1 MKFFVDTADIGEIRE
16 LTAAGVV
23 DGVTTNPSLIA
34 KTGRPIWEII
44 EEICEAIEG
53 PVSAEV
59 TATEFGGMVAEGER
73 LASIAPNVAVKVPS
87 TWDGFRAC
95 RALSER
101 GLKVNVTLCFAANQA
116 LLAAKSGAAYI
127 SPFVGR
133 LDDIGL
139 DGMEVVREIRAI
151 YNNDKSFNTKILA
164 SSIRTPLH
172 VTQAAMAG
180 ADIATV
186 PPGVLR
192 NLAKHPLTEKGLAS
206 FLVDWGRT
214 GQAIL

>member
-1 MKFFVDTADIGEIRE
+1 
-16 LTAAGVV
+16 
-23 DGVTTNPSLIA
+23 
-34 KTGRPIWEII
+34 
-44 EEICEAIEG
+44 
-53 PVSAEV
+53 
-59 TATEFGGMVAEGER
+59 
-73 LASIAPNVAVKVPS
+73 
-87 TWDGFRAC
+87 
-95 RALSER
+95 
-101 GLKVNVTLCFAANQA
+101 
-116 LLAAKSGAAYI
+116 
-127 SPFVGR
+127 
-133 LDDIGL
+133 
-139 DGMEVVREIRAI
+139 VREIRAV